1 MIYIHSLTHS
11 FILEGF
17 AEPQPKYAEQDY
29 KDGKHGPSL
38 HTPHR
43 IERLSYQQI
52 RAGWCV
58 KVSQRPML
66 GAVEG

>member
-43 IERLSYQQI
+43 IVRETLLPADKGRMV
-52 RAGWCV
+52 W
-58 KVSQRPML
+58 
-66 GAVEG
+66 